1 MARRRNRRA
10 IVLGIL
16 LVTSLISWRSW
27 GRPLRLLDLI
37 KPRPD
42 FGNIRYGP
50 HERNILDLWKA
61 KPSSGPDVATPVVVF
76 FHGGGFR
83 SGDKSSLPAGLLSRC
98 LEAGI
103 SVASA
108 NYRLSHMAPFPA
120 PMLDGVRAV
129 QYLRA
134 NATELGIDPARIAG
148 SGSSAGAGIALWIA
162 FHDNLADPQSP
173 DPVARQSS
181 RLTCVGVDGAQ
192 TSYDPRFIKALI
204 GGRAHE
210 HPALPLFYGII
221 SDADRDSPRV
231 HKLYEEASPLNYVSP
246 GDPPAILFYAE
257 PKGPLPADAKPGQ
270 GIHHPRFG
278 EALKAELD
286 PLKIEC
292 ILHHGSEYP
301 KDTDPIDGMCRDMSE
316 FFVRKFRGMTES
328 KSKREYD

>member
-1 MARRRNRRA
+1 M
-10 IVLGIL
+10 LGIL
-16 LVTSLISWRSW
+16 LVTSLVSWRSW
-27 GRPLRLLDLI
+27 GRPLRLFDLI

-42 FGNIRYGP
+42 FGNMRYGP
-50 HERNILDLWKA
+50 HERNVLDLWKA
-61 KPSSGPDVATPVVVF
+61 KPSGGLDVATPVVIF

-83 SGDKSSLPAGLLSRC
+83 SGDKSSVPAGLLSRC

-108 NYRLSHMAPFPA
+108 NYRLSHTAPYPA
-120 PMLDGVRAV
+120 PMLDGARAI
-129 QYLRA
+129 QFMRSKA
-134 NATELGIDPARIAG
+134 KELGIDPARIAG
-148 SGSSAGAGIALWIA
+148 SGSSAGAGIALWVA
-162 FHDNLADPQSP
+162 FHDDLADPQSP

-210 HPALPLFYGII
+210 HPALPLFYGI
-221 SDADRDSPRV
+221 SSESDRDSPRV
-231 HKLYEEASPLNYVSP
+231 HKLYEEASPLNHVSAD
-246 GDPPAILFYAE
+246 DPPAILFYAE

-278 EALKAELD
+278 EALKAQLD

-292 ILHHGSEYP
+292 ILHHSREYP
-301 KDTDPIDGMCRDMSE
+301 KDIDPFDGMCRDMTE
-316 FFVRKFRGMTES
+316 FFVKKFGG
-328 KSKREYD
+328 

>member
-10 IVLGIL
+10 IMLGIL
-16 LVTSLISWRSW
+16 LVTSLVSWRSW
-27 GRPLRLLDLI
+27 GRPLRLFDLI

-42 FGNIRYGP
+42 FGNMRYGP
-50 HERNILDLWKA
+50 HERNVLDLWKA
-61 KPSSGPDVATPVVVF
+61 KPSGRLDVATPVVIF

-83 SGDKSSLPAGLLSRC
+83 SGNKSSVPAGLLSRC

-108 NYRLSHMAPFPA
+108 NYRLSHTAPYPA
-120 PMLDGVRAV
+120 PMLDGARAI
-129 QYLRA
+129 QFMRSKA
-134 NATELGIDPARIAG
+134 KELGIDPARIAG
-148 SGSSAGAGIALWIA
+148 SGSSAGAGIALWVA
-162 FHDNLADPQSP
+162 FHDDLADPQST

-210 HPALPLFYGII
+210 HPALPLFYGISSESI
-221 SDADRDSPRV
+221 GDSLRV
-231 HKLYEEASPLNYVSP
+231 HKLYEEASPLNHISAD
-246 GDPPAILFYAE
+246 DPPAILFYAE

-278 EALKAELD
+278 EALKAQLD

-301 KDTDPIDGMCRDMSE
+301 KDIDPIDGMCRDMTE
-316 FFVRKFRGMTES
+316 FFVRKFRGG
-328 KSKREYD
+328 

>member
-10 IVLGIL
+10 IMLGIL
-16 LVTSLISWRSW
+16 LVTSLVSWRSW
-27 GRPLRLLDLI
+27 GRPLRLFDLI

-42 FGNIRYGP
+42 FGNMRYGP
-50 HERNILDLWKA
+50 HERNVLDLWKA
-61 KPSSGPDVATPVVVF
+61 KPSGGLDVATPVVIF

-83 SGDKSSLPAGLLSRC
+83 SGDKSSVPAGLLSRC

-108 NYRLSHMAPFPA
+108 NYRLSHTAPYPA
-120 PMLDGVRAV
+120 PMLDGARAI
-129 QYLRA
+129 QFMRSKA
-134 NATELGIDPARIAG
+134 KELGIDPARIAG
-148 SGSSAGAGIALWIA
+148 SGSSAGAGIALWVA
-162 FHDNLADPQSP
+162 FHDDLADPQSP

-210 HPALPLFYGII
+210 HPALPLFYGI
-221 SDADRDSPRV
+221 SSESDRDSPRV
-231 HKLYEEASPLNYVSP
+231 HKLYEEASPLNHVSTD
-246 GDPPAILFYAE
+246 DPPAILFYAE

-278 EALKAELD
+278 EALKAQLD

-292 ILHHGSEYP
+292 ILHHSREYP
-301 KDTDPIDGMCRDMSE
+301 TDIDPIDGMCRDTTE
-316 FFVRKFRGMTES
+316 FFVKKFGE
-328 KSKREYD
+328 

>member
-10 IVLGIL
+10 ILLGIL
-16 LVTSLISWRSW
+16 LVTSLVSWRSW
-27 GRPLRLLDLI
+27 GQPLRLFDLI

-42 FGNIRYGP
+42 FGNMRYGP

-61 KPSSGPDVATPVVVF
+61 KPRGGLDVATPVVIF

-83 SGDKSSLPAGLLSRC
+83 SGDKSSVPAGLLSRC

-108 NYRLSHMAPFPA
+108 NYRLSHTAPYPA
-120 PMLDGVRAV
+120 PMLDGARAI
-129 QYLRA
+129 QFMRSKA
-134 NATELGIDPARIAG
+134 KELGIDPARIAG
-148 SGSSAGAGIALWIA
+148 SGSSAGAGIALWVA
-162 FHDNLADPQSP
+162 FHDDLADPQRP
-173 DPVARQSS
+173 DPVVRQSS

-210 HPALPLFYGII
+210 HPALPLFYGI
-221 SDADRDSPRV
+221 SSESDRDSPRV
-231 HKLYEEASPLNYVSP
+231 HKLYEEASPLNHISAD
-246 GDPPAILFYAE
+246 DPPAILFYAE

-278 EALKAELD
+278 EALKAQLD

-301 KDTDPIDGMCRDMSE
+301 KDIDPIDGMCRDMTE
-316 FFVRKFRGMTES
+316 FFVRKFGG
-328 KSKREYD
+328 